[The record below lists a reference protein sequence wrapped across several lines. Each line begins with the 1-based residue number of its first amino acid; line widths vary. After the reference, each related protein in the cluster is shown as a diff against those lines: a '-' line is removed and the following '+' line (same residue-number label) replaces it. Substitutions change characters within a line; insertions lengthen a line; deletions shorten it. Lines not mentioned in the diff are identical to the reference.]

1 MGQAV
6 SHPENR
12 AFETVHVVYS
22 SPPPDYHQAT
32 TNREE
37 KLKMKNT
44 STLNKVLLTAMGILG
59 VTALI
64 LLSIST
70 FNDNASSH
78 LLTGGLSCVA
88 LSGLLNVIMLINRKE
103 GSGK

>member
-12 AFETVHVVYS
+12 AFETVHVVS
-22 SPPPDYHQAT
+22 FPPPPGYHQAT

-70 FNDNASSH
+70 FNKWFFYIYFPAH
-78 LLTGGLSCVA
+78 
-88 LSGLLNVIMLINRKE
+88 MLILALIKWFVL
-103 GSGK
+103 